1 MTNLELYR
9 DENVTPPKAAHVQ
22 LLEDVCHQFLLAQK
36 EALSPKIIDIAN
48 AEEIAEMRNATIPGM
63 QGAPLDHIISDMVK
77 IMSHR
82 IAMDHPKFFGLIP
95 SPVDENSFLGS
106 IITTMFNVGTGSWYQ
121 GSGPSTVED
130 ALIKWLAEQAGFPP
144 SAGGVFVSGGTMANL
159 TAIVTARDAM
169 LQFEQ
174 RPKAVIYASEQ
185 THVSVTKGVTVAGFL
200 RSQIRRVE
208 ADSNFRIN
216 PKSLLRQIENDR
228 KNGLVPF
235 LIAGSCGLTN
245 TGGVDDLNALA
256 DIAQAENLWL
266 HVDGA
271 YGASVLL
278 SKEHK
283 HCADGIGRANS
294 LSWDPHKWLFQTY
307 DCGLVLVQDK
317 RNLIQSF
324 TTEAS
329 YIRDAVEA
337 SAEKV
342 NFWNRGIE
350 MSRSA
355 RGMKLWFTLQRLG
368 LDKIGDM
375 LDHGIYLAEFAEQ
388 TFRDLENWEILS
400 PAQLGIFN
408 FRYIPPVVQLD
419 PNLDIEKCYD
429 DINAA
434 ICQLAVER
442 NIAAPLT
449 TRLNK
454 ALNLRMCTIS
464 PDLSRDELFEVIQS
478 MDLIAKEVS
487 ASLLEKHAFKL

>member
-1 MTNLELYR
+1 MANLEFYP
-9 DENVTPPKAAHVQ
+9 DENLTPAKAAHVQ
-22 LLEDVCHQFLLAQK
+22 LIEDVCHQFLLAQK
-36 EALSPKIIDIAN
+36 VALSPKIIDIAN
-48 AEEIAEMRNATIPGM
+48 QEEIAEMRNATTPGM

-82 IAMDHPKFFGLIP
+82 VAMDHPKFFGLIP
-95 SPVDENSFLGS
+95 SPVNENSFLGS

-130 ALIKWLAEQAGFPP
+130 ALIKWLAEQAGFL
-144 SAGGVFVSGGTMANL
+144 STAGGVFVSGGTMANL

-169 LQFEQ
+169 LQFED

-200 RSQIRRVE
+200 RTQIRRVE

-216 PKSLLRQIENDR
+216 PTSLLQQIEDDR

-235 LIAGSCGLTN
+235 LIAASCGLTN

-278 SKEHK
+278 SKDHK
-283 HCADGIGRANS
+283 HCANGISRANS

-317 RNLIQSF
+317 RNLVQSF
-324 TTEAS
+324 NTEAS
-329 YIRDAVEA
+329 YIRDAEEA
-337 SAEKV
+337 SADTV

-368 LDKIGDM
+368 MDKMGDM
-375 LDHGIYLAEFAEQ
+375 IDHGIYLAEFAEQ
-388 TFRDLENWEILS
+388 TFRELENWEILS
-400 PAQLGIFN
+400 SAQLGIFN
-408 FRYIPPVVQLD
+408 FRYIPPLVPLD
-419 PNLDIEKCYD
+419 PNLDLEKCYD
-429 DINAA
+429 DINTA
-434 ICQLAVER
+434 ISRLTVER

-449 TRLNK
+449 TRLSK

-464 PDLSRDELFEVIQS
+464 PDLSRDQLFEVIQS

-487 ASLLEKHAFKL
+487 ASFLTEHGSKL